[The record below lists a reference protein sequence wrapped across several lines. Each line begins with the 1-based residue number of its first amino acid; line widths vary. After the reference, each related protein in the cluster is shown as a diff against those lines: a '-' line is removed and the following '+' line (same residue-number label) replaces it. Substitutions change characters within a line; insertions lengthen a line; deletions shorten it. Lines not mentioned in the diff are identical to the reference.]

1 MASAALQTVK
11 ILTRVFI
18 ILSALVFLSAC
29 SSNRAPVHDRMTPGS
44 NKLSHHIVSR
54 GETLYSIAWRYG
66 VDYKDL
72 ARRNGINRQY
82 TIYPGQKIY
91 LKGAA
96 PKIKS
101 STKVAKAPTSRPSSS
116 RSKTTTKPKPISNKP
131 RINSGGLKWQWP
143 AKGEVLSGFSSQK
156 SLNKGVDINGRL
168 GESVLAAAPGV
179 VVYAGSGIRG
189 YGKLL
194 IVKHNEHYLSAYA
207 HNSKL
212 LVQEKENVKAGQ
224 KIAEIGNSGTDR
236 SKLHFEIRR
245 EGKPVDPLQYLPRR

>member
-1 MASAALQTVK
+1 MSTL
-11 ILTRVFI
+11 L
-18 ILSALVFLSAC
+18 FLSAC
-29 SSNRAPVHDRMTPGS
+29 SANRAPVSDRGALHS
-44 NKLSHHIVSR
+44 NKLTYHIVSR

-72 ARRNGINRQY
+72 ARRNGINRQF
-82 TIYPGQKIY
+82 TIFPGQKIY
-91 LKGAA
+91 LNGTA
-96 PKIKS
+96 PRAKA
-101 STKVAKAPTSRPSSS
+101 STKVVQAPVSSPSPP
-116 RSKTTTKPKPISNKP
+116 RSKTTTKPRVAPKTPTVSH
-131 RINSGGLKWQWP
+131 SSLKWQWP
-143 AKGEVLSGFSSQK
+143 AQGKVLAGFSSQK

-168 GESVLAAAPGV
+168 GESVLAAASGV

-212 LVQEKENVKAGQ
+212 LVRERESVKAGQ

-245 EGKPVDPLQYLPRR
+245 EGKPVDPLQYLPKR

>member
-1 MASAALQTVK
+1 M
-11 ILTRVFI
+11 
-18 ILSALVFLSAC
+18 FLSAC
-29 SSNRAPVHDRMTPGS
+29 SANRAPVHDRMAPHS
-44 NKLSHHIVSR
+44 NKLTYHIVSR

-82 TIYPGQKIY
+82 TIFPGQKVY
-91 LKGAA
+91 LSGAA
-96 PKIKS
+96 PKAKA
-101 STKVAKAPTSRPSSS
+101 STKVVKAPASRSIPS
-116 RSKTTTKPKPISNKP
+116 RSKSTTKVVKAPDNVKTT
-131 RINSGGLKWQWP
+131 NSRLVWQWP
-143 AKGEVLSGFSSQK
+143 ATGEVLAGFSSQK

-212 LVQEKENVKAGQ
+212 LVQEKGVVKAGQ

-245 EGKPVDPLQYLPRR
+245 EGKPVDPLQYLPKR

>member
-1 MASAALQTVK
+1 MASATLKTVN
-11 ILTRVFI
+11 ILTKVFI
-18 ILSALVFLSAC
+18 ILSTAFFLSSC
-29 SSNRAPVHDRMTPGS
+29 SSNRAPVHDRMAPGS
-44 NKLSHHIVSR
+44 NKLTHHTVSR

-66 VDYKDL
+66 LDYKDL
-72 ARRNGINRQY
+72 ARRNGVNRQF

-91 LKGAA
+91 LSGTA

-101 STKVAKAPTSRPSSS
+101 PTKVVKTSTARSSPP
-116 RSKTTTKPKPISNKP
+116 RSKTTTKPEPISNKP
-131 RINSGGLKWQWP
+131 RITDQRLKWQWP
-143 AKGEVLSGFSSQK
+143 AKGEVLAGFSSQK

-168 GESVLAAAPGV
+168 GESVLAAASGV

-212 LVQEKENVKAGQ
+212 LVREKENVKAGQ

-245 EGKPVDPLQYLPRR
+245 EGKPVDPLQYLPKR